1 MSVLALPVAEAIGLP
16 APSRWRPGRDLR
28 VWIVR
33 VLTSGLSFVF
43 LAFAVGR
50 VSEGLSSRTGG
61 IALVTFALGTI
72 TGALAATTFGH
83 VTAGAFCFAAFLL
96 AWRGWPALA
105 GLLGGLAVSV
115 EYQTGIVVA
124 VLAVYLGFTH
134 RGSVARYAI
143 GVVPGVLLL
152 GAYDRAAFGSPF
164 HLSYRY
170 VANKYAAEQSQGLFG
185 ISIPRWHSIVQV
197 LVGDRGL
204 LIVSPIAVVA
214 LIGLTLLAREHRAEA
229 IACAAIFLG
238 FLVLSV
244 GYFLP
249 YGGVSPGPRF
259 LVPSLPFLAVGL
271 GPVFARLPGIST
283 VLALSSLIAS
293 TTLTLTWAFEGYGGY
308 RQTVW
313 GELARLVDASGSHL
327 SRDLSS
333 NLVTITGV
341 GRPGGAM
348 LVAGCTLAAF
358 AVALASLGRFGRGR

>member
-1 MSVLALPVAEAIGLP
+1 
-16 APSRWRPGRDLR
+16 
-28 VWIVR
+28 
-33 VLTSGLSFVF
+33 
-43 LAFAVGR
+43 
-50 VSEGLSSRTGG
+50 
-61 IALVTFALGTI
+61 
-72 TGALAATTFGH
+72 
-83 VTAGAFCFAAFLL
+83 
-96 AWRGWPALA
+96 
-105 GLLGGLAVSV
+105 
-115 EYQTGIVVA
+115 
-124 VLAVYLGFTH
+124 
-134 RGSVARYAI
+134 
-143 GVVPGVLLL
+143 
-152 GAYDRAAFGSPF
+152 
-164 HLSYRY
+164 
-170 VANKYAAEQSQGLFG
+170 
-185 ISIPRWHSIVQV
+185 VQV

-333 NLVTITGV
+333 NLATFSGV

-358 AVALASLGRFGRGR
+358 AVALASLGRFGRGADPSDR